1 MYYWTIKFQALKP
14 KHHKEFREGIAD
26 KVGVHEDVV
35 DDFITF
41 YYAKVRKGLSNLSYP
56 NVSLFGLGTFNL
68 RKKKLDKAIMKNKS
82 YLGNL
87 VKNTYD
93 GYDKHISVKEKI
105 TILETAKNQLE
116 EQAEERKNFKRNK

>member
-1 MYYWTIKFQALKP
+1 MKP
-14 KHHKEFREGIAD
+14 KHHKEFRKGIAS

-41 YYAKVRKGLSNLSYP
+41 YYAKVRKGLSNLSAP
-56 NVSLFGLGTFNL
+56 NISLFGLGTFNL
-68 RKKKLDKAIMKNKS
+68 RKQKLDKAIIKNKS

-93 GYDKHISVKEKI
+93 GYDKHVSVKEKI
-105 TILETAKNQLE
+105 QMLESAKE
-116 EQAEERKNFKRNK
+116 ELMQQRKDRKNFKLKK

>member
-1 MYYWTIKFQALKP
+1 MKP
-14 KHHKEFREGIAD
+14 KHHKEFRNGIAD

-41 YYAKVRKGLSNLSYP
+41 YYAKIRKNLSNLSSP
-56 NVSLFGLGTFNL
+56 NVSIFGLGTFNL
-68 RKKKLDKAIMKNKS
+68 RKQKLDKAIKKNKS

-93 GYDKHISVKEKI
+93 GYDKHVSVKEKI
-105 TILETAKNQLE
+105 QTLESARDAIMQQRE
-116 EQAEERKNFKRNK
+116 DRKSFKLKK